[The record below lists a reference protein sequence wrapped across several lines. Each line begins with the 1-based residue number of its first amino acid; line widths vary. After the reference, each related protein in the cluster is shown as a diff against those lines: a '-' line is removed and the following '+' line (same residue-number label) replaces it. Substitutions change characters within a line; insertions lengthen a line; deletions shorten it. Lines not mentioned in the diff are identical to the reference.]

1 MRLVDLFTV
10 INGNRVSGMRIA
22 EILLEVVVIG
32 TKNMRRRRSKKVFC
46 LVIHLFIDVNNSLP

>member
-1 MRLVDLFTV
+1 MRLVELFTV

-32 TKNMRRRRSKKVFC
+32 TKNMRRRRSKKVFF

>member
-32 TKNMRRRRSKKVFC
+32 TKNMRRRRSKKVFF